1 MVLAAAQKYWIMD
14 GIMQMNLKRMLHLNG
29 IKRTLNLF
37 LTNHVFVETKPL
49 ACYTKRKLLRGI
61 GCPVGDGTTIVGPIE
76 CKGIIA
82 IGKNCW
88 IGKNCRINGNGT
100 VEIGD
105 NCDLGPEVTFQTGG
119 HAIGDRTRRA
129 GQGEIYH
136 QVIGNGTWLGGRS
149 TICNNS
155 TVGSGWVVAACA
167 CVVHDVPDNTL
178 VGGVPA
184 RVIRSLE
191 A

>member
-1 MVLAAAQKYWIMD
+1 
-14 GIMQMNLKRMLHLNG
+14 MQMNLKRMLHLNG

-37 LTNHVFVETKPL
+37 LINHVFVGTKPL
-49 ACYTKRKLLRGI
+49 ACNMKRKLLRGI

-76 CKGIIA
+76 CKGAIA

-88 IGKNCRINGNGT
+88 IGKNCKVNGNGT
-100 VEIGD
+100 VQIGD

-129 GQGEIYH
+129 GEGEIYH
-136 QVIGNGTWLGGRS
+136 QVIGNGTWIGGRS

-155 TVGSGWVVAACA
+155 SVVKNSALLEKNKLSK
-167 CVVHDVPDNTL
+167 VL
-178 VGGVPA
+178 
-184 RVIRSLE
+184 ILILLILRSKESSKFNKLISKLSKE
-191 A
+191 NSSS